1 MKLYIY
7 NKQKCH
13 IFLMKLLVIIYTLE
27 GISSNHIYPSD
38 TNDYVYDIIFIKTKK
53 SNKHKHTTK

>member
-1 MKLYIY
+1 
-7 NKQKCH
+7 
-13 IFLMKLLVIIYTLE
+13 MKLLVIIYTLE